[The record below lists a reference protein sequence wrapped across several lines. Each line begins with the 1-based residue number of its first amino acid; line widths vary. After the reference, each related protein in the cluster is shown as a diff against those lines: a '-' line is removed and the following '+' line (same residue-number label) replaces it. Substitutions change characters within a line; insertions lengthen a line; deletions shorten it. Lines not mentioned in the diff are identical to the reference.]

1 MIYFF
6 TFQTLTY
13 LFKFK
18 NKQTS
23 KMGIYCLTML
33 LNNYNKSAFTV
44 VLGAD
49 HFVDFELWG
58 GFPPKKLKVKFL

>member
-13 LFKFK
+13 LFKLK
-18 NKQTS
+18 KKTS
-23 KMGIYCLTML
+23 KMGIYCLTVL

-49 HFVDFELWG
+49 QFVDFELWG
-58 GFPPKKLKVKFL
+58 GFSSKET

>member
-6 TFQTLTY
+6 TFQTLTC

-58 GFPPKKLKVKFL
+58 GFSSKET

>member
-13 LFKFK
+13 LFKLK

-49 HFVDFELWG
+49 HFVDFEL
-58 GFPPKKLKVKFL
+58 